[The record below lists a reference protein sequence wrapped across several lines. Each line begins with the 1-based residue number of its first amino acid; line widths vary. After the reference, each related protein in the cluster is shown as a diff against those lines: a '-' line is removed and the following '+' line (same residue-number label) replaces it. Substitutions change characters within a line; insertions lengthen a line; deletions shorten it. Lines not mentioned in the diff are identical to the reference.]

1 MTYCLGIRLDAGIVL
16 MADTRTHAGVDNVAR
31 YRKLFTWQ
39 RPGEA
44 AVGLCCAGNLSL
56 TQAVVN
62 AVEEGVESAGERA
75 PSVLDAPS
83 MFAVARL
90 VGDTLRQI
98 SAEHSAAL
106 STAGV
111 AASASI
117 LVGGEVGDGSPR
129 LFLVYDAG
137 NFIEAEA
144 DTPYFQIGEL
154 KYGKPILDRVVTVTT
169 PIATALKAGFISMES
184 TTRSNLSVGLPLDV
198 AVIPAGERCFSMRRR
213 FEDSDP
219 SWKALSEAW
228 SRGIVD
234 LLDRMPE
241 VD

>member
-31 YRKLFTWQ
+31 YRKLFAWQ

-44 AVGLCCAGNLSL
+44 AVGLCTAGNLSL
-56 TQAVVN
+56 TQGVVN
-62 AVEEGVESAGERA
+62 AVEEGVRSGGETA
-75 PSVLDAPS
+75 PSILDAPS
-83 MFAVARL
+83 MFAVAEL
-90 VGDTLRQI
+90 VGETLRRE
-98 SAEHSAAL
+98 SAKHGAAL
-106 STAGV
+106 ATAGV

-117 LVGGEVGDGSPR
+117 LVGGEVADGRCR
-129 LFLVYDAG
+129 LFQVYEAG
-137 NFIEAEA
+137 NVIEAEA

-154 KYGKPILDRVVTVTT
+154 KYGKPILDRVVTVAT

-198 AVIPAGERCFSMRRR
+198 AVVPTAERRFSLRRR
-213 FEDSDP
+213 FEDTDR

-228 SRGIVD
+228 SRGIVE

-241 VD
+241 VE

>member
-31 YRKLFTWQ
+31 YRKLFAWE

-44 AVGLCCAGNLSL
+44 AVGLCTAGNLSL
-56 TQAVVN
+56 TQGVVN
-62 AVEEGVESAGERA
+62 AVEEGVRSGGETA
-75 PSVLDAPS
+75 PSILDAPS
-83 MFAVARL
+83 MLAVAEL
-90 VGDTLRQI
+90 VGEALRRE
-98 SAEHSAAL
+98 SAKHGAAL
-106 STAGV
+106 ATAGV

-117 LVGGEVGDGSPR
+117 LVGGEVGGDGRR
-129 LFLVYDAG
+129 LFQVYEAG
-137 NFIEAEA
+137 NVIEAEA

-184 TTRSNLSVGLPLDV
+184 TMRSNLSVGLPLDV
-198 AVIPAGERCFSMRRR
+198 AVVPTAERRFSLRRR
-213 FEDSDP
+213 FEDTDR